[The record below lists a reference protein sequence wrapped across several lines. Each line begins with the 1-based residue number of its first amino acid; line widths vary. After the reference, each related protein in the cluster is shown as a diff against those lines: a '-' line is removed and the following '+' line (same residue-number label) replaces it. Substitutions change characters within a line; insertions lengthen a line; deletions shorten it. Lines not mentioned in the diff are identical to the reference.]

1 MVARGSRA
9 ALHRTAVVLCGVSTV
24 LVVATA
30 VLLAGDLVEE
40 GWTVVAVVIGAPF
53 LVALLAWAGALW
65 APLDR
70 AALLV
75 TVAAAASLAWSVVT
89 VVGLGL
95 YLLLPALLLCAAAV
109 LLIVAAAE
117 ERPRAGASRPRRRAT

>member
-24 LVVATA
+24 LVATA

-40 GWTVVAVVIGAPF
+40 RWTVVAVVIGAPF

-65 APLDR
+65 APLAR